1 MRKFLS
7 SLHLWKVPS
16 AFYADP
22 AELVAELEREA
33 YCYRDESGAEQ
44 RVIPKWLFDLT
55 TSTLRRVK
63 LKE

>member
-16 AFYADP
+16 AYYADP
-22 AELVAELEREA
+22 AELAAELELKSVLL
-33 YCYRDESGAEQ
+33 RDESGAEQ
-44 RVIPKWLFDLT
+44 RVIPKELFDLT

-63 LKE
+63 FKE